1 MKKQIGLILVALM
14 ATLNACADSER
25 LVAFEQM
32 PAPAQAKVTEFFQR
46 TDVSYVTEEREIFGS
61 EYKVRLNNGW
71 ELEFD
76 SNGDMIKAD
85 AQKAALPAGL
95 VPEGIQKYVS
105 TTFPSA
111 VITEWKKDGRT
122 IDVELNNGLD
132 LVFDLSYNFLRID
145 D

>member
-1 MKKQIGLILVALM
+1 MKKQISLILVALM

-95 VPEGIQKYVS
+95 VPEGIQKYVL